1 MTRKPR
7 SKGIYIGITDEQ
19 DIIITALQEQGFR
32 LNYMLEKGLEQLAPK
47 VPAALIKKVKG
58 LVS

>member
-1 MTRKPR
+1 MTRKAR

-19 DIIITALQEQGFR
+19 DIIITALQEQGFK

-47 VPAALIKKVKG
+47 VPKEVIKKAQD